1 MSGESKWTDDDWR
14 DMRAVT
20 ELLLARMADLNDRLT
35 RIEDRLK
42 WRRKVQPRQRKHA
55 G

>member
-1 MSGESKWTDDDWR
+1 MSGESKWTDEDWR

-20 ELLLARMADLNDRLT
+20 GLLLARMEDLSDRLT

-42 WRRKVQPRQRKHA
+42 WGRKARPQQRKHA

>member
-1 MSGESKWTDDDWR
+1 MAGEDKWTDDDWR
-14 DMRAVT
+14 DMRTVA
-20 ELLLARMADLNDRLT
+20 ELLLARMEDLSDRLT

-42 WRRKVQPRQRKHA
+42 WGRTAQPRQRKHA